1 MIKGLETTATQQEGT
16 RSATGG
22 SGEPASAWASTGAV
36 PATSGR
42 QVDGPGALEREALQA
57 LTGPGAALIHC
68 KAFLG
73 KKLNTVKKNK
83 GSFNIERCL

>member
-42 QVDGPGALEREALQA
+42 QVDGRWVG
-57 LTGPGAALIHC
+57 GAAGTDWPGCSVDPLQ
-68 KAFLG
+68 
-73 KKLNTVKKNK
+73 
-83 GSFNIERCL
+83 SFSWEKTKYS